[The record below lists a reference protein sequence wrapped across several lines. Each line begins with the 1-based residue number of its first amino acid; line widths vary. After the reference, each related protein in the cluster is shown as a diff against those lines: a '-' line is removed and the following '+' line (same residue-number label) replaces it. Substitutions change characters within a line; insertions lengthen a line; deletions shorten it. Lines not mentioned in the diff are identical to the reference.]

1 MRRND
6 SELIGKKM
14 ERKASKSFEDLLV
27 WQKAHGLVLEV
38 YKVTESYPKDEIYG
52 LTLQFRNSIR
62 SVPAN
67 IAEGYKKTSKLDK
80 LRFFNIAQGSLEES
94 RYYVILSKD
103 LGYIDEVVFNSW
115 ILQIIDI
122 SQLLNSYYDS
132 IKKSIVPKNT

>member
-1 MRRND
+1 
-6 SELIGKKM
+6 M

-38 YKVTESYPKDEIYG
+38 YKVTKGYPKDEVYG
-52 LTLQFRNSIR
+52 LALQFRNAIR

-67 IAEGYKKTSKLDK
+67 IAEGFKKTSKLDK

-103 LGYIDEVVFNSW
+103 LGYIDELVFNNW
-115 ILQIIDI
+115 MLQIIDI

-132 IKKSIVPKNT
+132 IKKSIANKDT